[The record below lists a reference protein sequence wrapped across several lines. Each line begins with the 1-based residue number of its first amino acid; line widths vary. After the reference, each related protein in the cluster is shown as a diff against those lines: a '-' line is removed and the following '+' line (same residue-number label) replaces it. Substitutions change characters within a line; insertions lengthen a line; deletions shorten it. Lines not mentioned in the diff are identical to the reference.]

1 MDLEQACR
9 SLEVGHRDLQGAG
22 IAAEAAEAAEAVEA
36 CTGWDFEDNLR
47 EAYRKE
53 RR

>member
-22 IAAEAAEAAEAVEA
+22 IAAEAAEA